1 MPPNSQMYAGAG
13 VLSSCMS
20 INPMPQMMKTSSYQQ
35 KPIQHQPINLN
46 EQSPSKLLNRFSN
59 EAPVEFVP
67 LSNIHQS
74 AVLSSPRPSVRTSP
88 STSARA
94 SPVNLVE
101 GVCAAEATVA
111 SKWWASKMRQ
121 HDLSQT
127 EVNTFE
133 QALRRGIMRRCEGR
147 WYPSEPLRASG
158 LRSIIND
165 LTIDPLLVEAA
176 AAARIR
182 DIRSRLPQAVVWV
195 NPSAVKV
202 KIEEERFTQVLYSG
216 NTEEK
221 ISSKEP
227 QAEAASSDED
237 L

>member
-1 MPPNSQMYAGAG
+1 M
-13 VLSSCMS
+13 
-20 INPMPQMMKTSSYQQ
+20 
-35 KPIQHQPINLN
+35 
-46 EQSPSKLLNRFSN
+46 
-59 EAPVEFVP
+59 EFVP
-67 LSNIHQS
+67 LSDVHQS
-74 AVLSSPRPSVRTSP
+74 VAVSSPRPSVRTSP

-94 SPVNLVE
+94 SPVNLVQS
-101 GVCAAEATVA
+101 VCAAEATVA

-133 QALRRGIMRRCEGR
+133 QALRRGIMSRCEGR

-165 LTIDPLLVEAA
+165 LTIDPLLLEAA
-176 AAARIR
+176 GAARIR

-202 KIEEERFTQVLYSG
+202 KIEEERFTQVLFSG
-216 NTEEK
+216 NTEE
-221 ISSKEP
+221 IISPSSKTES
-227 QAEAASSDED
+227 ASSDEE

>member
-1 MPPNSQMYAGAG
+1 
-13 VLSSCMS
+13 
-20 INPMPQMMKTSSYQQ
+20 
-35 KPIQHQPINLN
+35 
-46 EQSPSKLLNRFSN
+46 
-59 EAPVEFVP
+59 
-67 LSNIHQS
+67 
-74 AVLSSPRPSVRTSP
+74 
-88 STSARA
+88 
-94 SPVNLVE
+94 
-101 GVCAAEATVA
+101 
-111 SKWWASKMRQ
+111 MRQ

-133 QALRRGIMRRCEGR
+133 QALRRGIMQRCEGR
-147 WYPSEPLRASG
+147 WYPNEPLRASG

-202 KIEEERFTQVLYSG
+202 KIEEERFTQVLFSG
-216 NTEEK
+216 NSEEI
-221 ISSKEP
+221 ISTKAISAKAQP
-227 QAEAASSDED
+227 QAEGSSSDED

>member
-1 MPPNSQMYAGAG
+1 
-13 VLSSCMS
+13 
-20 INPMPQMMKTSSYQQ
+20 
-35 KPIQHQPINLN
+35 
-46 EQSPSKLLNRFSN
+46 
-59 EAPVEFVP
+59 
-67 LSNIHQS
+67 
-74 AVLSSPRPSVRTSP
+74 
-88 STSARA
+88 
-94 SPVNLVE
+94 
-101 GVCAAEATVA
+101 
-111 SKWWASKMRQ
+111 MRQ